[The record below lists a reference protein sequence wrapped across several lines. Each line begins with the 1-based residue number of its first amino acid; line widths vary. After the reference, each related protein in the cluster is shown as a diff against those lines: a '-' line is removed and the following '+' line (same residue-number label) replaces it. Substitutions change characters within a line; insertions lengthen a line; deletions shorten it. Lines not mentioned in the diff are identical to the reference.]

1 MNIALTRFAAFM
13 LVTGMFAACSSIDG
27 ASHNSA
33 PSRQIFSPYKYVR
46 NNMASNQNQLII
58 GVTGKSAPLLDVIP
72 KQLKT
77 ITLAFATGECGEE
90 HWDGLS
96 GAVFA
101 EANMPS
107 LARKEINYIIS
118 TGGQAGSF
126 TCSSDARFKKFI
138 ERYHSAQLS
147 GFDFDIE
154 ASQTEEQINQ
164 LIQRVKQAQK
174 IYPNLRF
181 SFTLPTLAIV
191 DKPALGAIGLT
202 VMQAIKNAELDDYYI
217 NLMVMDYGV
226 SSTDACVLGADARCD
241 MGTSAIQAA
250 MNLNRYFGVPFDHI
264 ELTPM
269 IGGNDTE
276 DEVFTLN
283 DIATMTLFAQKNHL
297 AGVHFWSLDRD
308 VDCPPGPASPDCN
321 SYGKAGLFG
330 FTNAFLK

>member
-1 MNIALTRFAAFM
+1 MKNALTRFTAFM
-13 LVTGMFAACSSIDG
+13 LVTGMLTACSSIDVD
-27 ASHNSA
+27 SHISA

-58 GVTGKSAPLLDVIP
+58 GVTGKSMPLLDAIP
-72 KQLKT
+72 KKLKT

-90 HWDGLS
+90 NWDGLP
-96 GAVFA
+96 GEVFA
-101 EANMPS
+101 EANVPL
-107 LARKEINYIIS
+107 LAKKEINYIIS

-126 TCSSDARFKKFI
+126 TCSSDAGFKKFI

-164 LIQRVKQAQK
+164 LIKRIKLAQTA
-174 IYPNLRF
+174 YPHLRF
-181 SFTLPTLAIV
+181 SFTLPTLAIIN
-191 DKPALGAIGLT
+191 KPALGAIGLT
-202 VMQAIKNAELDDYYI
+202 VMQSIKKADLHDYYI

-241 MGTSAIQAA
+241 MGASAIQAA
-250 MNLNRYFGVPFDHI
+250 INLHHYFGVPFDHI

-276 DEVFTLN
+276 DEVFNLN

-297 AGVHFWSLDRD
+297 AGLHFWSLDRD

>member
-1 MNIALTRFAAFM
+1 MKIASKRITAFM
-13 LVTGMFAACSSIDG
+13 LATGMLTACSSIDG
-27 ASHNSA
+27 VGHNSA
-33 PSRQIFSPYKYVR
+33 SSRQIFSPYKYVR

-58 GVTGKSAPLLDVIP
+58 GVTGKSTPLLDVIP

-90 HWDGLS
+90 NWDGLS

-101 EANMPS
+101 EANMPL

-126 TCSSDARFKKFI
+126 TCSSDAGFKKFI

-154 ASQTEEQINQ
+154 AGQTEEQINQ
-164 LIQRVKQAQK
+164 LIQRIKLAQVA
-174 IYPNLRF
+174 YPNLRF

-202 VMQAIKNAELDDYYI
+202 VMQAIKKAELHDYYI

-241 MGTSAIQAA
+241 MGVSAIQAA

-276 DEVFTLN
+276 DEVFTLS
-283 DIATMTLFAQKNHL
+283 DVATIKLFAKKNRL
-297 AGVHFWSLDRD
+297 AGLHFWSLDRD
-308 VDCPPGPASPDCN
+308 TDCAPGPASPDCN
-321 SYGKAGLFG
+321 TYGQAGLLG
-330 FTNAFLK
+330 FTKAFLY